1 MIGELLLIKSLFES
15 LKLILLSYASLPP
28 CLKETEAVAHELNEG
43 GCYAYKADAWRLVL
57 YC

>member
-1 MIGELLLIKSLFES
+1 MIGELLLIKSLLES

-28 CLKETEAVAHELNEG
+28 CLKETKAVTHELNEG
-43 GCYAYKADAWRLVL
+43 GCYADETDAWRLVA